1 MNEQKNIENRI
12 EQAMNSLDGI
22 SSASPGPFFYT
33 RVQARLQRQAAS
45 SWESVTSFITRPAVA
60 LAGVCI
66 IILLNAV
73 AFYFQPDN
81 TSTTGVAAVSVSD
94 QVYAE
99 EYGSLASNVLYDEN
113 QNPEP

>member
-33 RVQARLQRQAAS
+33 RVQARLQKQAAS

-73 AFYFQPDN
+73 AFYFHPDN
-81 TSTTGVAAVSVSD
+81 TAASVAAVSVSD

-99 EYGSLASNVLYDEN
+99 EYGTLASNVLYDEN